1 MQENYLRREKFKFK
15 DDDGS
20 IKEGGDW
27 YFFDSEKFFDAEVL
41 HKADILD
48 AFSAAASAAEAT
60 GATPSVGLPAYP
72 GLIYIG
78 PGVRFTTG
86 GTTYDMTEA
95 NRAVLEAATRAGED
109 ISWSYSPALA
119 RKHGAGNPSAPG
131 SSATPSAT
139 VTIRIL
145 DTHAQIIPDLSF
157 TLEIK

>member
-1 MQENYLRREKFKFK
+1 MQERYLRGEKFKFK
-15 DDDGS
+15 YEDGS

-48 AFSAAASAAEAT
+48 AFSAAAPAVSAINNTASINLPT
-60 GATPSVGLPAYP
+60 FRGLVY
-72 GLIYIG
+72 YG
-78 PGVRFTTG
+78 PGICFTTG

-95 NRAVLEAATRAGED
+95 NRATLEAAVKAD
-109 ISWSYSPALA
+109 QPVSWSYSPALA

-157 TLEIK
+157 SVQLK